1 MSKEFLDAIDVR
13 PIFYTEV
20 KKLTLPKPL
29 RQGGRIV
36 LIWTLVT
43 FGLLVYNWPLGAF
56 SAAGQALWSLWL
68 TRSKMGVARK
78 NFLLGNHAAYAG
90 KYREALDL
98 FNNSLSLYPDMQEI
112 SLIMGDI
119 HFKKG
124 EQQSGVEAYKRYL
137 EKYPQDNVAKVK
149 LLLILMREGLYR
161 EQLALME
168 SLPDELTQDYL
179 LSILKAFALLQVQK
193 PDQAEK
199 VLRDIPPSELEGEG
213 KNVPLNYLLGKVYV
227 ARNEPY
233 KAKKHFK
240 NVLQDREDFL
250 DTAALLRKSS

>member
-20 KKLTLPKPL
+20 KKLTLPRPL

-56 SAAGQALWSLWL
+56 SAAGQAIWSLWL

-90 KYREALDL
+90 KYREALDF
-98 FNNSLSLYPDMQEI
+98 FNTSLDLYPDMHEI

-119 HFKKG
+119 YFQTG
-124 EQQSGVEAYKRYL
+124 EQENGIEAYKRYL

-161 EQLALME
+161 ELLALME

-179 LSILKAFALLQVQK
+179 LSILKVYALLQVRK

-199 VLRDIPPSELEGEG
+199 ILRDIPSAELEGEG
-213 KNVPLNYLLGKVYV
+213 KDVPLNYLLGKVY
-227 ARNEPY
+227 AAKNEPY

-240 NVLQDREDFL
+240 KVLQDKEDFL
-250 DTAALLRKSS
+250 DTAAILREN